1 MVARSFEGMGE
12 KVRRSVFDTRDRA
25 EGLAVLEQVYAVQG
39 ARRGS
44 DEDFAMR
51 VSTAGV
57 GPVGLERVCW
67 QGAPA
72 GGVGEHPGVLRVGQV
87 LGGSVNVSSGRDVLA
102 CQGPFLLP
110 RGPYLSWWE
119 GLDILTLTLDAEVVQ
134 DQDQARAL
142 SGSETLRLEFT
153 GAGPVNPALSRY
165 WSTGVTHL
173 SRSLQSGD
181 EVMSNPLLQAEMTR
195 SLVTALLHTFPNSFL
210 ERLRDPVPE
219 PRPASRGVR
228 RAVAFIEAHLGEPIG
243 IVEIAAAARMSPRG
257 LHAAFRREQETT
269 PLAYLRMRRLEA
281 AHAELVAADPAP
293 GVSVAVI
300 AARWGFAHAGRFA
313 AAYRDRY
320 GQVPSATLH
329 T

>member
-57 GPVGLERVCW
+57 GPVSLERVCW

-119 GLDILTLTLDAEVVQ
+119 GLDILSLSLDAAVV
-134 DQDQARAL
+134 QDQARAL

-153 GAGPVNPALSRY
+153 GAGPVSPALGRY
-165 WSTGVTHL
+165 WSVGVNHL

-181 EVMSNPLLQAEMTR
+181 EVMINPLLQAEMTR

-219 PRPASRGVR
+219 PRPGSRGVR

-243 IVEIAAAARMSPRG
+243 IAEIAAAARMSPRG
-257 LHAAFRREQETT
+257 LPAAFRREQGTT
-269 PLAYLRMRRLEA
+269 PLGYLRMRRLEA
-281 AHAELVAADPAP
+281 AHADLVAADPTA

-300 AARWGFAHAGRFA
+300 AARWGFAHPGRFA

-320 GQVPSATLH
+320 GQAPSATLH